1 MAKILDGKK
10 IAEEIKDELRL
21 EILALQKKDVVPGL
35 AVVLVGDDAASKVY
49 VGGKEKVCQELGIF
63 SVVHKLPANVSES
76 NILNLIQELN
86 ADKKIHG
93 ILVQLPLPGNINPQ
107 KIIGAIS
114 PKKDV
119 DCFHPE
125 NVGKMFLGEVIFLPC
140 TPDGIIEILQRYGIE
155 ISGQNVTIVGRSNIV
170 GKPLSMLLL
179 QKNATVTIAHSKT
192 KNLSAETLR
201 ADILVSATGR
211 AGLITADMVKQ
222 GAVVID
228 VGMNRDEAGKLVGD
242 VDFAGVSAVAGA
254 ITPVPGGVGPM
265 TIAMLMKNTVAAAK
279 NAE

>member
-76 NILNLIQELN
+76 NILNLIEELN

>member
-76 NILNLIQELN
+76 NIINLIQELN